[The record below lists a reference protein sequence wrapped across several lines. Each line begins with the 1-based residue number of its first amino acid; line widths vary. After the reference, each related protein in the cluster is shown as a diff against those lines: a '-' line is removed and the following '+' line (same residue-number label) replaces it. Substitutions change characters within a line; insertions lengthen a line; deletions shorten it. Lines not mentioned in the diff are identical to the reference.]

1 MTINGTIDN
10 PYYSAEFHGPYE
22 VEDIGDLP
30 LEEGDT
36 LRGCQLAY
44 QTLGTLNAAKDN
56 AILVTTWY
64 SGTHGIMRDA
74 YIGAD
79 RALDPEKYL
88 IVIANQLGG
97 GLSSSPHNTPGPYG
111 GPRFPQVTV
120 GDDVVAQERLLRE
133 KFGIEQLELVFG
145 GSMGAQQTYE
155 WAVRFPDKV
164 KRAAPL
170 AGTAHPYPHCQ
181 IFCEN
186 LRSTLA
192 SDPNWN
198 DGWYTA
204 SGDLFRGLQRHAL
217 VFAMYVFSNE
227 FWEREVWREMD
238 FSSRRDFQVAFLEGY
253 FQPMDAAVL
262 RSQAWKWMN
271 GDVSR
276 HTGGDLAAA
285 LGRITAKTFV
295 MPVSHDRFFTVDDC
309 AAEQKLIKNS
319 ELRVIDDVHGHA
331 SLFNLVPSY
340 AEQFDRT
347 LRELLAS

>member
-1 MTINGTIDN
+1 MTIDN
-10 PYYSAEFHGPYE
+10 PYYSADVHGPYE
-22 VEDIGDLP
+22 VADIGDLA

-56 AILVTTWY
+56 AVLVTTWY
-64 SGTHGIMRDA
+64 SGTHGVMRDA
-74 YIGAD
+74 YVGTD
-79 RALDPEKYL
+79 RALDPDEYF
-88 IVIANQLGG
+88 IVLVNQIGG

-111 GPRFPQVTV
+111 GARFPDVTI

-133 KFGIEQLELVFG
+133 TFGVERLALVFG

-164 KRAAPL
+164 RRAAVL

-186 LRSTLA
+186 LREALA
-192 SDPNWN
+192 SDPNFR
-198 DGWYTA
+198 DGWYA
-204 SGDLFRGLQRHAL
+204 SSEDVHVGLRRHAL
-217 VFAMYVFSNE
+217 VFATYVLSNE
-227 FWEREVWREMD
+227 FWEREIWREMG

-262 RSQAWKWMN
+262 RGQAWKWMH
-271 GDVSR
+271 GDVRR

-285 LGRITAKTFV
+285 LARLTATTLV
-295 MPVSHDRFFTVDDC
+295 MPVSTDRFFTVEDC

-340 AEQFDRT
+340 AEQFDRA
-347 LRELLAS
+347 LRGLLDTPV